1 MIEKIKITGYRKFKN
16 VTIEPHKKFNLL
28 VGDNEAGKSTILEAL
43 TLALTGRINGRPA
56 AEELNPYWFNQDVV
70 AAFFADRASGKKVA
84 PPEIT
89 IELFLADRDDLQR
102 KFVGAHNTDVPTHD
116 CPGVT
121 LKIIPNPEY
130 GEEMEEH
137 FKSDSSILPV
147 EYYLIDWRTF
157 GDKPLMTKPKE
168 LAVAVIDSRTIRST
182 SGVDFHLRQMLHDHL
197 DASEKAKVSLAFR
210 KVKEQM
216 TTEHLFEVNEKVEKL
231 DGALDGRSLSL
242 AMDQSVRG
250 SWDASV
256 VPHVAEIPFS
266 MAGQGQQA
274 AVKISLALGQKA
286 SAARVVMVEE
296 PENHLSHTGLNK
308 LLRQIEDLLGD
319 EQQLFVTTHNSYV
332 LNRLGLDN
340 LVFVSDGQTSSFAAI
355 SDETVNYF
363 KKLPGYDTLRM
374 VLSDRFVLVE
384 GPSDEI
390 LFELFYSKA
399 KGKRPIEDG
408 IDVISMRGL
417 ALARC
422 LELARAL
429 GKTCA
434 VLRDNDGID
443 PAVIT
448 AGLDDLIASGK
459 REVFIGPVVDG
470 KTLEPQVLT
479 VNTDEALMRRALG
492 VTSRADLKTWLTNN
506 KTEAAL
512 RLAETSETI
521 QAPSYFT
528 NAIEFISDGRD

>member
-1 MIEKIKITGYRKFKN
+1 MIEKIRISGYRKFKN
-16 VTIEPHKKFNLL
+16 VTIEPHEQFNLL

-43 TLALTGRINGRPA
+43 TLALTGRINGRHA

-70 AAFFADRASGKKVA
+70 AAFFADRANGRPVA

-102 KFVGAHNTDVPTHD
+102 KFFGAHNTDVPTRD

-157 GDKPLMTKPKE
+157 GDHPLVAKPKE

-216 TTEHLFEVNEKVEKL
+216 TTEHLSEVNEKVEKL

-250 SWDASV
+250 SWDANV

-340 LVFVSDGQTSSFAAI
+340 LVFVCDGQTSSFTEI
-355 SDETVNYF
+355 SHGTVNYF

-374 VLSDRFVLVE
+374 VLADRFVLVE

-390 LFELFYSKA
+390 LFELFYSKS
-399 KGKRPIEDG
+399 KGKRPIQDG
-408 IDVISMRGL
+408 IDIISMRGL

-443 PAVIT
+443 PVEIV
-448 AGLDDLIASGK
+448 AGLSSLVESGK
-459 REVFIGPVVDG
+459 REVFIGSVADG

-479 VNTDEALMRRALG
+479 ANTDDALMRRALG
-492 VTSRADLKTWLTNN
+492 VTDRANLETWMTNN

-512 RLAETSETI
+512 RLAETTESI
-521 QAPSYFT
+521 QAPTYFAE
-528 NAIEFISDGRD
+528 AIEFISANGR

>member
-16 VTIEPHKKFNLL
+16 VTIEPHKQFNLI

-70 AAFFADRASGKKVA
+70 AAFFADRASGRHVA

-102 KFVGAHNTDVPTHD
+102 KFVGAHNTDVPTRD
-116 CPGVT
+116 CPGIT
-121 LKIIPNPEY
+121 LKVIPNPEY

-147 EYYLIDWRTF
+147 EYYVIDWRTF
-157 GDKPLMTKPKE
+157 GDHPLVAKPKE

-210 KVKEQM
+210 RVKEQM
-216 TTEHLFEVNEKVEKL
+216 TTEHLSEVNEKVEKL
-231 DGALDGRSLSL
+231 DGVLDGRSLSL

-250 SWDASV
+250 SWDTNV

-319 EQQLFVTTHNSYV
+319 EQQLFITTHNSYV

-340 LVFVSDGQTSSFAAI
+340 LVLVSDGQTSSFAEI
-355 SDETVNYF
+355 SDETVAYF

-390 LFELFYSKA
+390 LFELFYSKV

-422 LELARAL
+422 LELAKVL

-448 AGLDDLIASGK
+448 ADLGGLIESGK
-459 REVFIGPVVDG
+459 REVFIGTVADG
-470 KTLEPQVLT
+470 ETLEPQVLT
-479 VNTDEALMRRALG
+479 VNTDEALLRRALG
-492 VTSRADLKTWLTNN
+492 VTQRANLNTWMTNN

-512 RLAETSETI
+512 RLAETSEVI

-528 NAIEFISDGRD
+528 NAIEFISDGGE